1 MRGGISRLLHRR
13 EYLGLREC
21 GSGPICVPHHSLQ
34 TPEWTVG
41 APAEPARRWTAR
53 CPRQDI
59 PGVWCQKGSGR
70 GPPGARECIF
80 VPDGTNKVAGT
91 RYTVP
96 CFPWRYCRCLPAG
109 PAYTTGR
116 LFLSPRTR
124 TQHSSNTPC
133 MSCNLL
139 WLASWGCGAC
149 NTLTCARSSEGG
161 RVTPWRNS
169 AELLSIRGR
178 EVDRGG

>member
-116 LFLSPRTR
+116 LLADVSPITPLSQNTHTTFL
-124 TQHSSNTPC
+124 QHTLHVLQPPVAC
-133 MSCNLL
+133 FLGL
-139 WLASWGCGAC
+139 WGMQHLDLCTFIRRRAC
-149 NTLTCARSSEGG
+149 DA
-161 RVTPWRNS
+161 V
-169 AELLSIRGR
+169 A
-178 EVDRGG
+178 